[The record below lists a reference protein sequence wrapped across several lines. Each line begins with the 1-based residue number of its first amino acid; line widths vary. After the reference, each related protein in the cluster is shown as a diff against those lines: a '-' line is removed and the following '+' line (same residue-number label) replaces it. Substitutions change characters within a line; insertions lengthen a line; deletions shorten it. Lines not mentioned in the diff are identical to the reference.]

1 MTLENLHFWAQ
12 LKGLTLLGT
21 GDFTHPGRLAEIR
34 KKLVP
39 AEAGLYRLRR
49 TFRRDGEVPPSC
61 RKKVRFL
68 LTAEISTIYAREG
81 KTRKVHHLLLA
92 RNLNAAER
100 INCILARVGNLESDG
115 RPILGLDS
123 RELLKIVLGS
133 HPENLLIPAHA
144 WTPHFSVFG
153 AFSRFSSLQECYG
166 DLASEIPAIETGLS
180 SDPPM
185 NRRLTQLDEVTL
197 ISNSDAHSLPKL
209 MREAT
214 LFDTDLSYPALWEAL
229 WADGNEKTLLGT
241 IEFFPEEGKY
251 HYDGHR
257 NCGVCLSPTETK
269 KVKGLCPVCGKK
281 LVLGILH
288 RVESLADRREG
299 EIPSS
304 GKSCQFLIP
313 LQEILSA
320 VLHVGVGSKKVGRE
334 YRRLLTA
341 LGDEYTVLTE
351 TPLPALAEEG
361 SPALAAAIGRV
372 RAGKVRIRPGYDGVY
387 GKIRIPD

>member
-1 MTLENLHFWAQ
+1 MTLEHLHCWAQ
-12 LKGLTLLGT
+12 LKGVTLLGT
-21 GDFTHPGRLAEIR
+21 GDFTHPERLAEIR
-34 KKLVP
+34 EKLVP

-49 TFRRDGEVPPSC
+49 SFFNDGEVPRSC

-68 LTAEISTIYAREG
+68 LSAEISTIYSRGG

-92 RNLNAAER
+92 RNLPAVQK
-100 INCILARVGNLESDG
+100 INRTLARVGNLESDG

-123 RELLKIVLGS
+123 RDLLKIVLES

-153 AFSRFSSLQECYG
+153 AFSSFSSLQECYG
-166 DLASEIPAIETGLS
+166 DLASEIFAIETGLS

-185 NRRLTQLDEVTL
+185 NRRLTQLDGIRL

-214 LFDTDLSYPALWEAL
+214 IFDTDLSYPALREAL
-229 WADGNEKTLLGT
+229 RPGGDEKGLAGT

-257 NCGVCLSPTETK
+257 SCGVCLSPAETRRE
-269 KVKGLCPVCGKK
+269 KGRCPVCGK
-281 LVLGILH
+281 VLTLGVLH
-288 RVESLADRREG
+288 RVEDLADRREG

-304 GKSCQFLIP
+304 GRPYQSLIP
-313 LQEILSA
+313 LPEILA
-320 VLHVGVGSKKVGRE
+320 EVLGVGAGSKKVDRE
-334 YRRLLTA
+334 YRRLLSA
-341 LGDEYTVLTE
+341 LGDEYAILTKI
-351 TPLPALAEEG
+351 PLSALRAE
-361 SPALAAAIGRV
+361 SPPIATAVGCV
-372 RAGKVRIRPGYDGVY
+372 RTGKVCIRPGYDGVY
-387 GKIRIPD
+387 GRIGISD